1 MNSSGSIGLGNGCFG
16 MNAFGKRPASTF
28 DEIDANLIVADQI
41 KVKKLKIGYPTDATS
56 YDMPESKGNNGDV
69 LTTNVSGDAVWV
81 PPGVIGASYETVIFR
96 PGVPSSLNIVA
107 TWAEVIPFVNN
118 GAVTIYVDD
127 SIAPATIDVDADLL
141 ARVSISPYDLDAA
154 TVPNLVFAPDVQIT
168 NLKALDG
175 PISLLLNSAT
185 RPNLIFSPGQI
196 FVIIN
201 GALLLQTALSAV
213 SACVIDGIL
222 IVSMSQGSHVETL
235 GQPIFEITGTD
246 SMILV
251 QLLNTGQPSGMDWVI
266 GPIGSGLTN
275 IRDASAQDLVFSGFF
290 GTRQNF
296 NIDQAK
302 GVFYDDSAILPLT
315 AQNNVQDILDYL
327 KQGNF
332 DSLKLREGGVPRWEM
347 KSTGGGEMWTSS
359 LPSDTRILRLLPEYP
374 SGGDP
379 ALFQLGEAAGCN
391 MAVYGYL
398 DNLNRHFIS
407 RADDTTG
414 IDFRFRNAALPQDT
428 WAFTMN
434 PADPNLY
441 LTYEDNFPNP
451 AVTFKSLGPVYVPQL
466 QTGNN
471 GNEYQF
477 PGTRG
482 NPGEVL
488 TATGSG
494 LFTTWAP
501 TSAGPAKRFLS
512 AYIFVS
518 NIGITAFPGPGVTTE
533 LINTGGVFAQNGTNN
548 IAEWILGLQSIGYV
562 GAPTINALV
571 TVSFDAITA
580 GTANQTRVW
589 SLSKNFVLIP
599 ASYVRTQVGIRS
611 SYFLQAYMSLS
622 TNDTITVRVTNED
635 GNLTGV
641 VVSQMSMVVIEF

>member
-1 MNSSGSIGLGNGCFG
+1 
-16 MNAFGKRPASTF
+16 
-28 DEIDANLIVADQI
+28 
-41 KVKKLKIGYPTDATS
+41 
-56 YDMPESKGNNGDV
+56 
-69 LTTNVSGDAVWV
+69 
-81 PPGVIGASYETVIFR
+81 
-96 PGVPSSLNIVA
+96 
-107 TWAEVIPFVNN
+107 
-118 GAVTIYVDD
+118 
-127 SIAPATIDVDADLL
+127 
-141 ARVSISPYDLDAA
+141 
-154 TVPNLVFAPDVQIT
+154 
-168 NLKALDG
+168 
-175 PISLLLNSAT
+175 
-185 RPNLIFSPGQI
+185 
-196 FVIIN
+196 
-201 GALLLQTALSAV
+201 
-213 SACVIDGIL
+213 
-222 IVSMSQGSHVETL
+222 
-235 GQPIFEITGTD
+235 
-246 SMILV
+246 
-251 QLLNTGQPSGMDWVI
+251 
-266 GPIGSGLTN
+266 
-275 IRDASAQDLVFSGFF
+275 
-290 GTRQNF
+290 
-296 NIDQAK
+296 
-302 GVFYDDSAILPLT
+302 
-315 AQNNVQDILDYL
+315 
-327 KQGNF
+327 
-332 DSLKLREGGVPRWEM
+332 
-347 KSTGGGEMWTSS
+347 
-359 LPSDTRILRLLPEYP
+359 LLPEYP

-451 AVTFKSLGPVYVPQL
+451 AVTFKSLGPVYVTQL